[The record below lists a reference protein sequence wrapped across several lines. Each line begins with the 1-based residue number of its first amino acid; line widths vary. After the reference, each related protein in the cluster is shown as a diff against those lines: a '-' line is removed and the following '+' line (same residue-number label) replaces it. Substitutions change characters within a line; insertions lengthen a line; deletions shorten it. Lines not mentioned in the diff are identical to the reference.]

1 MIGTQSEFSCAPLTL
16 MGRSRHGLPALD
28 VRQYL
33 GVLLKRVV
41 LEKLFHHMRMI
52 YQKGPMTH
60 TG

>member
-1 MIGTQSEFSCAPLTL
+1 MICTQSEFSWVPVML
-16 MGRSRHGLPALD
+16 MGRSRHGLPALE

-41 LEKLFHHMRMI
+41 LEKFFHHMRMI
-52 YQKGPMTH
+52 YQKRPMTH